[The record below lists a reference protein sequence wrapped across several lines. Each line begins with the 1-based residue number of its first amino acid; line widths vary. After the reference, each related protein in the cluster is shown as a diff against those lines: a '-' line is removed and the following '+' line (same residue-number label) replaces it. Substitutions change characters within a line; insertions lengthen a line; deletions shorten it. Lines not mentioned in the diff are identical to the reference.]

1 MVWGMV
7 SVTTKEIVP
16 PSNKPK
22 TVSPFRLLSFS
33 FFTLNNKRVKLT
45 KAAGRVHCFLRAPEE
60 FPQHHLVTGPS
71 CLFSR
76 FRSYSSISGSRRNKE
91 KRQWTL
97 QERGQLLMI
106 LREEW
111 LSHRLLMLWLFVLW
125 RKQVWTY
132 QVKEGTKDSLWL
144 RLFRWSNQINKQK
157 INLYCMSSLSHC
169 VSRFSRMNPT
179 GMISSHQ
186 NLFPVV
192 A

>member
-1 MVWGMV
+1 MVLLSIVWGMV

-45 KAAGRVHCFLRAPEE
+45 KAAGWVHCFLRAPEE

-76 FRSYSSISGSRRNKE
+76 FRFRSYSSISGSRRNQE

-111 LSHRLLMLWLFVLW
+111 LSHRLLMLWLCPLEKASLNLTGERRNKRLTVTQIVPL
-125 RKQVWTY
+125 KQ
-132 QVKEGTKDSLWL
+132 
-144 RLFRWSNQINKQK
+144 SNQQTENKSV
-157 INLYCMSSLSHC
+157 LHVLTESL
-169 VSRFSRMNPT
+169 R
-179 GMISSHQ
+179 
-186 NLFPVV
+186 
-192 A
+192 